1 MTYNLLEDVRVLE
14 LGNGISAAYCG
25 KLLAGMGAQ
34 VAKIETPRNRGRL
47 PELRPLHR

>member
-25 KLLAGMGAQ
+25 KLLAGMGAH
-34 VAKIETPRNRGRL
+34 VAKIETPVTGDTS